1 MIGVATSLQTFQK
14 YNCQIWIYLLII
26 RNGEEK
32 RWWGAFL
39 FMKDPFKHEWLT
51 HKLFKALSCS
61 NYEDEDD
68 ADEDGGIDEDD
79 DDASENDSEQAR
91 NSDKKLSEVRDEVF
105 C

>member
-1 MIGVATSLQTFQK
+1 MQ
-14 YNCQIWIYLLII
+14 
-26 RNGEEK
+26 
-32 RWWGAFL
+32 
-39 FMKDPFKHEWLT
+39 
-51 HKLFKALSCS
+51 ALSCS
-61 NYEDEDD
+61 NYGDEDD